1 MELHGIVVTDSLL
14 ITLYLFPSYLLIKL
28 QSLEKT
34 ERYWRKLDLK
44 LLCWKPI
51 ITISTVG
58 TFDFYLNVN
67 CTIVTNYTTEGM
79 LGIRIGIKIQ
89 CICRLTTD
97 WDKSLILIF
106 AIYKTSE
113 RGHFYSHKWES
124 QDCNLRLKI
133 LNTDNLNLLI
143 RLLFFY

>member
-51 ITISTVG
+51 FTISTVG
-58 TFDFYLNVN
+58 AFEFNAVFYLNVN
-67 CTIVTNYTTEGM
+67 CTIGTNYTTEGM
-79 LGIRIGIKIQ
+79 LGIRIGIKIK

-106 AIYKTSE
+106 AIYKTLWK
-113 RGHFYSHKWES
+113 GTFLLS
-124 QDCNLRLKI
+124 QMSVPGL
-133 LNTDNLNLLI
+133 
-143 RLLFFY
+143 